1 MPEATAVPLQSSRN
15 RSRPEA
21 TAVPLQSSRNRSR
34 NVPLLDLDLD
44 EIGWTLNES
53 DYIAIIATG
62 EILTAERN

>member
-1 MPEATAVPLQSSRN
+1 M
-15 RSRPEA
+15 PEA

-53 DYIAIIATG
+53 DYITLIATG